1 MSNDIIDRSA
11 LRRLLELIGGD
22 PADLQDLLEDYRS
35 QAPELASRISAAA
48 RSNDMDALR
57 IAAHTLKSN
66 ARDFGAMRLS
76 ALCADLERDCRSG
89 TIADP
94 LARAEAIRSE
104 EAAAREALS
113 GVGAGDIQ

>member
-1 MSNDIIDRSA
+1 MSDDIIDRSA

-22 PADLQDLLEDYRS
+22 PADLQELLEDYRS

-48 RSNDMDALR
+48 RSNDLEALR

-66 ARDFGAMRLS
+66 ARDFGARRLS
-76 ALCADLERDCRSG
+76 TLCAGLERDCRNG

-94 LARAEAIRSE
+94 HSKAEAICSE
-104 EAAAREALS
+104 EAATREALS
-113 GVGAGDIQ
+113 RLVAGDIL

>member
-1 MSNDIIDRSA
+1 MSDDIIDRSV

-22 PADLQDLLEDYRS
+22 PADLEDLLEDYRT

-48 RSNDMDALR
+48 RSNDLDALR

-76 ALCADLERDCRSG
+76 ALCGDLERDCRSG

-94 LARAEAIRSE
+94 HSRAEAIRVE
-104 EAAAREALS
+104 EAAARDALS
-113 GVGAGDIQ
+113 GVAASDLA

>member
-1 MSNDIIDRSA
+1 MNDGMIDRSA

-22 PADLQDLLEDYRS
+22 PEDLRDLLRDYQD

-48 RSNDMDALR
+48 RSDDLDALR

-76 ALCADLERDCRSG
+76 AMCEDLEQECRSG
-89 TIADP
+89 AVADP
-94 LARAEAIRSE
+94 VSKAEAIASE
-104 EAAAREALS
+104 EAAARQTLGNVAVEDLS
-113 GVGAGDIQ
+113 